1 MRCLACAGRSHGLP
15 YRSRIFA
22 GKESVENCN
31 NIIDLGAEAWFGIHA
46 AVVGRSE
53 MENQSVDSV
62 FKGAKGLSGS
72 PLGIIALF
80 ILLVYGFAALT
91 FGVSLGNLGPER
103 IIIVWFLVIFPVLVL
118 LIFTYLVMRYH
129 RHLYGPTDFVDQELF
144 LRLQEQLVQK
154 RQENNVLR
162 EVNNVAL
169 PAAITFPPASPAALE
184 LRKLETNALL
194 HHNDPQKGRWGGK
207 SESNGLKIV
216 VGEISQLKSDPDY
229 FNVPIKVVSTD
240 PKTHPLKGKVRFHLH
255 DTFSKEVDEVIATN
269 NSAKLNLV
277 AYGAFTVGVETEDG
291 TQLEIDLAN
300 EPGAPRK
307 FRER

>member
-1 MRCLACAGRSHGLP
+1 
-15 YRSRIFA
+15 
-22 GKESVENCN
+22 
-31 NIIDLGAEAWFGIHA
+31 
-46 AVVGRSE
+46 

-91 FGVSLGNLGPER
+91 FGVSLGNLGSER
-103 IIIVWFLVIFPVLVL
+103 IIIIWFLVVFPVLVL

-144 LRLQEQLVQK
+144 LRLQEQLLQQ
-154 RQENNVLR
+154 RQENNVLK

-169 PAAITFPPASPAALE
+169 PAAMTFPPASQAALE
-184 LRKLETNALL
+184 SKKREANALL
-194 HHNDPQKGRWGGK
+194 HHDDPQKGRWGGK

-216 VGEISQLKSDPDY
+216 VGEISHLKSDPAY
-229 FNVPIKVVSTD
+229 YNVPVKVVSTD
-240 PKTHPLKGKVRFHLH
+240 PKARPLKGKVRFHLH
-255 DTFSKEVDEVIATN
+255 DTFSPEVEEVVATN
-269 NSAKLNLV
+269 DSAKLNLV

-291 TQLEIDLAN
+291 TQLEIDLAD
-300 EPGAPRK
+300 EQAAPRK